1 MGVFCEDLRMATNS
15 GKGLQSK
22 LAGLIIFLLTR
33 ENYLLPALTR
43 FQRNYFLYLPC
54 FTCLLSTTL
63 VLSCLQPLA
72 ALSKTK
78 TAGKHV
84 SNKAQ
89 VKSPAKVANNVVLD
103 AMRVELDRSF
113 TSLKNAGEAPLYFLS
128 YSLYDVESQSVQADY
143 GSLYSQENNEH
154 SRSLDIDLR
163 VGSPK
168 VDSSHKLRDND
179 LSLDSMDFSS
189 SGPAFPL
196 GDDQGA
202 IRTALWL
209 RTDTAFKKAQKKY
222 RKVVTNKGVK
232 VEEDDTSDDFS
243 LENPHSET
251 LPATAFSPDRAAWEA
266 RVRRLSAIYKLYP
279 AVRDSNVS
287 FSASKTR
294 HYLVNSEG
302 TNIVDERIQY
312 RISST
317 VSATASDGMK
327 LWLFDGIEA
336 SSIAEIPDDVALE
349 KMVRKLADDLTN
361 LKVAQRAEPFAGP
374 AILRAKA
381 AGVFFHEIFGHRI
394 EGHRQKDESEG
405 RTFTKKVGQLIMPPF
420 ISVSDDPT
428 RQRFGNKPLNGY
440 YKYDDE
446 GVPAEKVLLVDK
458 GILKNFLMARSPIKG
473 FDRSNGHGR
482 SSRGHA
488 VVARQGNLIVDSAK
502 RVPLVELKQM
512 LVAEAKKQ
520 GKPYGLLFDEI
531 AGGFTMTQT
540 FMPQSFKLLPL
551 RVWKVFVD
559 GRPDEL
565 LRGVDLVGTP
575 LSSLERI
582 LYAADD
588 DDTFN
593 GTCGAESGWV
603 PVSATS
609 PSLLVGNIEVEL
621 QSKAQEKPPL
631 LPAPLFDKEEVK

>member
-1 MGVFCEDLRMATNS
+1 M
-15 GKGLQSK
+15 
-22 LAGLIIFLLTR
+22 
-33 ENYLLPALTR
+33 P
-43 FQRNYFLYLPC
+43 FQNIDRRGNFLYLPC
-54 FTCLLSTTL
+54 LTGLLSASLAICCLLPPIALAKDKIKSTAAHAAKRQDAVAKVVQNPL
-63 VLSCLQPLA
+63 LA
-72 ALSKTK
+72 A
-78 TAGKHV
+78 
-84 SNKAQ
+84 
-89 VKSPAKVANNVVLD
+89 
-103 AMRVELDRSF
+103 MRAELDRSF
-113 TSLKNAGEAPLYFLS
+113 ANLKSAGEAPLYFLS
-128 YSLYDVESQSVQADY
+128 YSVYDVESLNVQADY
-143 GSLYSQENNEH
+143 GALYSQESNDR

-179 LSLDSMDFSS
+179 LGLDSMDLGS

-196 GDDQGA
+196 SDDQAA

-209 RTDTAFKKAQKKY
+209 RTDSAFKKAQKKF

-243 LENPHSET
+243 LEKPHSET
-251 LPATAFSPDRAAWEA
+251 LPSTAFAPDRSAWEE
-266 RVRRLSAIYKLYP
+266 RVRRLSALYKLYP
-279 AVRDSNVS
+279 AVQDSNIS
-287 FSASKTR
+287 FSASKTK

-312 RISST
+312 RIAST
-317 VSATASDGMK
+317 VTTTASDGMK
-327 LWLFDGIEA
+327 IWLYDGIEA
-336 SSIAEIPDDVALE
+336 SSPAEIPDDAALE
-349 KMVRKLADDLTN
+349 KMVRKLAEDLTH
-361 LKVAQRAEPFAGP
+361 LKTAQRAEPYAGP

-420 ISVSDDPT
+420 ISVMDDPT
-428 RQRFGNKPLNGY
+428 RQRFGTKPLNGY

-446 GVPAEKVLLVDK
+446 GVPAEKVILVDQ
-458 GILKNFLMARSPIKG
+458 GILKNFLMARSPING
-473 FDRSNGHGR
+473 FSRSNGHGR

-488 VVARQGNLIVDSAK
+488 VVARQGNLIVDSSK
-502 RVPLVELKQM
+502 RVPMAELRQM

-551 RVWKVFVD
+551 RVWKVFTD

-582 LYAADD
+582 VCAGDD

-631 LPAPLFDKEEVK
+631 LPAPLFDKEEAK

>member
-1 MGVFCEDLRMATNS
+1 M
-15 GKGLQSK
+15 QSE
-22 LAGLIIFLLTR
+22 LAGLIIFLLTN
-33 ENYLLPALTR
+33 ESYLLLHQNR
-43 FQRNYFLYLPC
+43 YQRNRFLYLPF
-54 FTCLLSTTL
+54 FTFLLSTSISIISFL
-63 VLSCLQPLA
+63 PSE
-72 ALSKTK
+72 ALTKAEENQSSKTS
-78 TAGKHV
+78 GKH
-84 SNKAQ
+84 SGG
-89 VKSPAKVANNVVLD
+89 KSHAKNIAKVAHNAVLD
-103 AMRVELDRSF
+103 AMRTELDRSF
-113 TSLKNAGEAPLYFLS
+113 TNLKSVGEAPLYFLS
-128 YSLYDVESQSVQADY
+128 YSLYDVESLSVQADY
-143 GSLYSQENNEH
+143 GALYSHQDNDH

-168 VDSSHKLRDND
+168 VDNTHKLRDSE
-179 LSLDSMDFSS
+179 LGFDSVDFASA
-189 SGPAFPL
+189 GPGFPF
-196 GDDQGA
+196 GDDAAA
-202 IRTALWL
+202 IRSALWS
-209 RTDTAFKKAQKKY
+209 RTDAAFKKAQKKY

-243 LENPHSET
+243 LSTPHSES
-251 LPATAFSPDRAAWEA
+251 LPSVVFSPDRSAWEA

-279 AVRDSNVS
+279 SVQDSNIS
-287 FSASKTR
+287 FSASKTK

-302 TNIVDERIQY
+302 TNIFDERIQY

-327 LWLFDGIEA
+327 LWLFDGVEA
-336 SSIAEIPDDVALE
+336 SNPGEIPDDEALE
-349 KMVRKLADDLTN
+349 KMVRKLAEDLTK
-361 LKVAQRAEPFAGP
+361 LETAQRAEPFAGP

-405 RTFTKKVGQLIMPPF
+405 RTFTKKVGQLVMPSF

-428 RQRFGNKPLNGY
+428 RQRFGTKPLNGF

-446 GVPAEKVLLVDK
+446 GVPAEKVVLVDQ

-473 FDRSNGHGR
+473 FARSNGHGR
-482 SSRGHA
+482 SSRGHS
-488 VVARQGNLIVDSAK
+488 VVARQGNLIVDSSK
-502 RVPLVELKQM
+502 RVPLAELKQM

-551 RVWKVFVD
+551 RVWKVFTD

-582 LYAADD
+582 LCAADD

-621 QSKAQEKPPL
+621 QTKAQEKPPL

>member
-1 MGVFCEDLRMATNS
+1 M
-15 GKGLQSK
+15 
-22 LAGLIIFLLTR
+22 IIFLLTS
-33 ENYLLPALTR
+33 ECSPLSFQNR
-43 FQRNYFLYLPC
+43 FLRNNFLYLPHP
-54 FTCLLSTTL
+54 TCLLGLSLSLCFSLSDAT
-63 VLSCLQPLA
+63 VLPSVAQSKVEMKHASAGVHSGTHSGNHDKSHSKLAQSPL
-72 ALSKTK
+72 LT
-78 TAGKHV
+78 
-84 SNKAQ
+84 
-89 VKSPAKVANNVVLD
+89 

-113 TSLKNAGEAPLYFLS
+113 TNLKNAGEAPLYFLS
-128 YSLYDVESQSVQADY
+128 YSLYDVESLNVQADY
-143 GSLYSQENNEH
+143 GALYSQENNDR

-168 VDSSHKLRDND
+168 VDSSHKLRESDFNLD
-179 LSLDSMDFSS
+179 SLDLGASG
-189 SGPAFPL
+189 GPAFPL
-196 GDDQGA
+196 GDDQAA
-202 IRTALWL
+202 IRTALWQ
-209 RTDTAFKKAQKKY
+209 RTDAAFKKAQKKY

-243 LENPHSET
+243 LEKSHSET
-251 LPATAFSPDRAAWEA
+251 LPSTAFSPDRSAWEE
-266 RVRRLSAIYKLYP
+266 RVRRLSALYKLYP
-279 AVRDSNVS
+279 AVQDSNVS
-287 FSASKTR
+287 FSASKTK

-312 RISST
+312 RIAST
-317 VSATASDGMK
+317 VTATASDGMK
-327 LWLFDGIEA
+327 IWLFDGVEA
-336 SSIAEIPDDVALE
+336 SSPDEIPDDAALE
-349 KMVRKLADDLTN
+349 KMVRKLAEDLTN
-361 LKVAQRAEPFAGP
+361 LKAAQRAEPYAGP

-420 ISVSDDPT
+420 ISVIDDPT
-428 RQRFGNKPLNGY
+428 LQRFGSKPLNGY

-446 GVPAEKVLLVDK
+446 GVPAEKVVLVDQ
-458 GILKNFLMARSPIKG
+458 GILRNFLMARSPIKG
-473 FDRSNGHGR
+473 FSRSNGHGR

-488 VVARQGNLIVDSAK
+488 VVARQGNLIVDSSK
-502 RVPLVELKQM
+502 RVPMTELRQM

-551 RVWKVFVD
+551 RVWKVFTD

-575 LSSLERI
+575 LSSLDRI
-582 LYAADD
+582 VCAGDD

-609 PSLLVGNIEVEL
+609 PSLLVSNIEVEL

-631 LPAPLFDKEEVK
+631 LPAPLFDKEEAK